1 MMMMM
6 MMIRMTMLMMMLA
19 MMMMTHNDDDDDY
32 HYYHIYYFYSPGCSI
47 EVPQPASVANLRLS
61 LFGGDKTSLEKL
73 MSRGM
78 GGVLSKSPVKLR
90 TQQVTSER
98 RQVMSSVEV
107 STNGVEALST
117 TRVSMRM
124 STKSESEVEVRK

>member
-1 MMMMM
+1 
-6 MMIRMTMLMMMLA
+6 
-19 MMMMTHNDDDDDY
+19 
-32 HYYHIYYFYSPGCSI
+32 
-47 EVPQPASVANLRLS
+47 
-61 LFGGDKTSLEKL
+61 

-107 STNGVEALST
+107 STDGVEALST

-124 STKSESEVEVRK
+124 STKSESQVEVSK